1 VGTASELNRLPCA
14 GLLPL
19 VSPFAHQ
26 HVLTRPGAC
35 TVVQPT
41 WRASR
46 ARWCLVA
53 RYEKLR
59 CVRAVRTAR
68 HSPWRAHTAQ
78 ARTTGPAPLRVRRAG
93 IHLCRR
99 LLQYLTGDA
108 PRAPPGRVW
117 HRHLRGGSVGPSK
130 GEAFQ
135 EILCTEERPWQRRG
149 EGQQLGR
156 TRQRERRGSTGK
168 AGRSKAGE
176 RLAIR
181 LFIDG
186 LLLCRSLGH
195 CRHQPYRY
203 GDICS
208 I

>member
-1 VGTASELNRLPCA
+1 MGTASELNRLPCA

-53 RYEKLR
+53 RYGKLR

-68 HSPWRAHTAQ
+68 RGAPIQPRPVPL
-78 ARTTGPAPLRVRRAG
+78 GPPPLRVRRAG
-93 IHLCRR
+93 IHPCWR
-99 LLQYLTGDA
+99 LLQYLAGDA

-203 GDICS
+203 GDIYL